1 MKNKVIAVDGFSASG
16 KGSLCT
22 SLSKILKLPYLN
34 TGALYRAIGL
44 KLKQLD
50 FHDFENT
57 KKILEIAND
66 IDFSKLDNP
75 ELFTEEIG
83 ALASKV
89 AIIPEVR
96 EFLLNLQKEFC
107 NNADGA
113 ILDGRDVGT
122 TICPDAKYKFFITA
136 SAEER
141 AKRRYKEML
150 TKGIETTYN
159 EILTKIKDR
168 DYNDLNRKTSPLKKA
183 VDAIEIDTTNLSKE
197 EVLNTV
203 LKFINTSDFNI

>member
-1 MKNKVIAVDGFSASG
+1 MKNKVITVDGFSASG
-16 KGSLCT
+16 KGSLCI

-50 FHDFENT
+50 FHDFDNVT
-57 KKILEIAND
+57 KILEITNS

-96 EFLLNLQKEFC
+96 EFLLNLQKDFC
-107 NNADGA
+107 NNTNGA

-141 AKRRYKEML
+141 AKRRYKEMM
-150 TKGIETTYN
+150 TKGIETTHN

-183 VDAIEIDTTNLSKE
+183 TDAIEIDTTNLSKE

-203 LKFINTSDFNI
+203 LKFINMLDFGK